1 MAYKINGSTVID
13 DNRNLFVN
21 SLNINGNGVATLDA
35 SGLVPSS
42 QLPSYVDDVLEY
54 NNLASFPAIGETGKI
69 YVAKDTN
76 KTYRWSGSVYIQI
89 YSGAVDSVA
98 GKTGAVTLTSS
109 DVGLGN
115 VTNESKTTMFTSP
128 TFTGTV
134 TLPSTTSIG
143 TISSTELGYIDGVTS
158 NIQTQLNSKNPNLV
172 SGTNIKTIN
181 GSTILES
188 GNINLVDLTTNQTIA
203 GVKTFSSSPIVPTPT
218 TGTQVANK
226 TYTDGKVSKTE
237 VAYNVDTSSFI
248 PNTLASG
255 AIIERGSNTNGE
267 YIKFA
272 DGTLI
277 CKNIL
282 NGSEQ
287 AIQDLYGSIFVGIR
301 SWIYPYTFVD
311 VPYRSL
317 NISYN
322 NQAPWCEASVSTN
335 TIAYFYIYDIA
346 ARGSGIYMDF
356 SYLAIGRWK

>member
-143 TISSTELGYIDGVTS
+143 TISSAEIGYLDGVTS
-158 NIQTQLNSKNPNLV
+158 AIQTQ
-172 SGTNIKTIN
+172 IN
-181 GSTILES
+181 GKA
-188 GNINLVDLTTNQTIA
+188 DTNQTTNA
-203 GVKTFSSSPIVPTPT
+203 LVKS
-218 TGTQVANK
+218 
-226 TYTDGKVSKTE
+226 
-237 VAYNVDTSSFI
+237 NV
-248 PNTLASG
+248 
-255 AIIERGSNTNGE
+255 
-267 YIKFA
+267 K
-272 DGTLI
+272 
-277 CKNIL
+277 
-282 NGSEQ
+282 
-287 AIQDLYGSIFVGIR
+287 
-301 SWIYPYTFVD
+301 
-311 VPYRSL
+311 
-317 NISYN
+317 
-322 NQAPWCEASVSTN
+322 
-335 TIAYFYIYDIA
+335 A
-346 ARGSGIYMDF
+346 A
-356 SYLAIGRWK
+356 